1 MAKESKMKKA
11 RNYFDEETVKAMLLE
26 YQEKAVVR
34 DKTVIIKDEI
44 LEAKIVK
51 EVMKIVNAIIVVYRY
66 YIFEDSDDL
75 MQHGMKAC
83 YENFMKFNPEK
94 GTAFNF
100 FSIIAKISLLNYTDR
115 RQKHR
120 NHQDI
125 QEQISLE
132 SPQIVNYEMLF
143 DELED
148 TLFGIVDENYI
159 GNKRKKYVKIA
170 SLILDY
176 LRKTKKFVSKS
187 DLYSWCRSYGIKN
200 TEVREFVKSISEYN
214 TEIFSLVD

>member
-26 YQEKAVVR
+26 YQKSIVKR
-34 DKTVIIKDEI
+34 DGVVIIKNEV
-44 LEAKIVK
+44 LENQITK

-66 YIFEDSDDL
+66 YIFEDNDDL

-83 YENFMKFNPEK
+83 YENFIKFDPSK

-125 QEQISLE
+125 QDQISLE
-132 SPQIVNYEMLF
+132 SRQYVNYEMFF
-143 DELED
+143 DDLED
-148 TLFGIVDENYI
+148 VLFGIIDENFI
-159 GNKRKKYVKIA
+159 GTKRKKYVKIA
-170 SLILDY
+170 SVILDY
-176 LRKTKKFVSKS
+176 LRKTQKFVSKS
-187 DLYSWCRSYGIKN
+187 DLYSWARGYGIKN
-200 TEVREFVKSISEYN
+200 TEVREFVKTIGDFDV
-214 TEIFSLVD
+214 EIFSLV

>member
-11 RNYFDEETVKAMLLE
+11 RNYFNEEVVRDMLLE
-26 YQEKAVVR
+26 YQKTVVKR
-34 DKTVIIKDEI
+34 DKVIIIKDAP
-44 LEAKIVK
+44 LEAKITK

-66 YIFEDSDDL
+66 YIFEDTDDL

-83 YENFMKFNPEK
+83 YENFVKFDPVK

-125 QEQISLE
+125 QEQIALE
-132 SPQIVNYEMLF
+132 SPQRVNYEMFF

-148 TLFGIVDENYI
+148 TLFGIIDENFI
-159 GNKRKKYVKIA
+159 GSKRKKYVKIA
-170 SLILDY
+170 SVIIDY
-176 LRKTKKFVSKS
+176 LRKTQKFVSKS
-187 DLYSWCRSYGIKN
+187 DLYSWARGYGIKN
-200 TEVREFVKSISEYN
+200 TEVREFIKTIGEFNV
-214 TEIFSLVD
+214 EIFSLV

>member
-1 MAKESKMKKA
+1 
-11 RNYFDEETVKAMLLE
+11 MLLE
-26 YQEKAVVR
+26 YQKTSIKR
-34 DKTVIIKDEI
+34 DGIVIQKDTL
-44 LEAKIVK
+44 LEGKIVK

-83 YENFMKFNPEK
+83 YENFMKFDPHK

-125 QEQISLE
+125 ADQITLE
-132 SPQIVNYEMLF
+132 SPQYANYDMLF

-148 TLFGIVDENYI
+148 TLFGILDENYI

-176 LRKTKKFVSKS
+176 LRKTRKFVSKS

-200 TEVREFVKSISEYN
+200 TEVREFVKAMSEYN
-214 TEIFSLVD
+214 TDIFSLVD

>member
-11 RNYFDEETVKAMLLE
+11 RNYFDEEVVRGMLLE
-26 YQEKAVVR
+26 YQKTVVKR
-34 DKTVIIKDEI
+34 DKVVIIKDEV
-44 LEAKIVK
+44 LETKITK

-66 YIFEDSDDL
+66 YIFEDTDDL

-83 YENFMKFNPEK
+83 YENFVKFDPQK

-125 QEQISLE
+125 QEQIDLV
-132 SPQIVNYEMLF
+132 SPQSINYEMFF

-148 TLFGIVDENYI
+148 TLFEVVDENYV
-159 GNKRKKYVKIA
+159 GSKRKKYIKIA
-170 SLILDY
+170 SVILDY
-176 LRKTKKFVSKS
+176 LKKTQKFVSKS
-187 DLYSWCRSYGIKN
+187 DLYSWARGYGIKN
-200 TEVREFVKSISEYN
+200 TEVREFIKSLSRFD
-214 TEIFSLVD
+214 TEIFSLVK